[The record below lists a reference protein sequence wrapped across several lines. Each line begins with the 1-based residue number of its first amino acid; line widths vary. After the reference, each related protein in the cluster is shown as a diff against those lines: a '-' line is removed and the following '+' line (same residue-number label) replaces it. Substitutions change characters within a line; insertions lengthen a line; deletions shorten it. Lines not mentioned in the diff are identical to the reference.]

1 MSSLG
6 WAVNGTFSKSCSSTL
21 SGILNPLYEWAEW
34 FILNPKDGT
43 TVLALKSRAE
53 IGSPAYRI
61 LSGLSSFR
69 VVKFVP
75 IAPPILP
82 PAWDKPAVNK
92 PSSVNPVAAS
102 TPAPIEVPTAV
113 PKPWLPLRTKSFIF
127 WLFPPKLPA
136 TTGVP
141 NVFTCL
147 MPTPGIPILSSLYFL
162 LMP

>member
-21 SGILNPLYEWAEW
+21 SGILNPLYVWAEW

-75 IAPPILP
+75 IVPPILP

-113 PKPWLPLRTKSFIF
+113 PKPWLPLRTKYFIF
-127 WLFPPKLPA
+127 LFFPPTFPA
-136 TTGVP
+136 TTGAP

-147 MPTPGIPILSSLYFL
+147 IPTSGIFS
-162 LMP
+162 